1 MTKNTT
7 SAYIKNFNLYHF
19 QTYIVEY
26 FYKGICCH
34 PSDAIKRGY
43 SHPHA
48 VIFRLGQAKQVV
60 QTEPVFFACRNRQ
73 SSCQSVDFNFHNTF
87 DIITIFKSCFFG

>member
-48 VIFRLGQAKQVV
+48 VIFRLGQGKQVV
-60 QTEPVFFACRNRQ
+60 QTEPVFFACRNSFKNGGTIKQ
-73 SSCQSVDFNFHNTF
+73 SKCGLQFS
-87 DIITIFKSCFFG
+87 IYI